1 MKNLKTISLLF
12 LASLQSMAQAYT
24 PVSPNRIL
32 VGAFPF
38 QNFTYDTRSAALGEA
53 GIAISPDAH
62 SALMNPAKLV
72 FLNNKETTDSSKKT
86 KNLGASLHYTPY
98 YRNLIQGMNLYSL
111 NLFQA
116 KEKTAFGFGAKY
128 FDAGSVEI
136 YGDNREFLKNF
147 HSKEFSIN
155 GFYSLKL
162 RHNNS
167 ISAGLKY
174 IYSNLSAHSTTQSI
188 TTKPVNAIAGDLYF
202 FHNSPLT
209 PDGGTKKQWLNYGA
223 SLTNIGGKVSYGDYK
238 ARSFQST
245 LLKLGAAQ
253 NFILGKKQNVLMFTV
268 DANKLLVPTTS
279 VRNIN
284 NEVIAGRNEENITG
298 IGTIVQSWGTAPDG
312 LRETMREIT
321 FSFGTEF
328 QFRAGGVP
336 QFYARAGYYTQN
348 KRKGDVYYFTLG
360 LGGKFKNLGLDLSYL
375 IPNKRAE
382 HRSNEVLANTFRVS
396 LNYCSL
402 K

>member
-1 MKNLKTISLLF
+1 MKNLKMIGLLF

-24 PVSPNRIL
+24 PVNSNRVL

-38 QNFTYDTRSAALGEA
+38 QNFTYDARSAALGEA
-53 GIAISPDAH
+53 GIAISPDVN
-62 SALMNPAKLV
+62 SALINPAKLI
-72 FLNNKETTDSSKKT
+72 FLNQDSTKKV
-86 KNLGASLHYTPY
+86 KNVGVSLHFTPY
-98 YRNLIQGMNLYSL
+98 YRNLIQGMNLYAL

-128 FDAGSVEI
+128 FDAGNVEI
-136 YGDNREFLKNF
+136 YGDNRKFLKNF

-174 IYSNLSAHSTTQSI
+174 VYSNLSARSTTQNI
-188 TTKPVNAIAGDLYF
+188 TTKPVNTIAGDLYF
-202 FHNSPLT
+202 YH
-209 PDGGTKKQWLNYGA
+209 DGRNQKKRWLNYGA
-223 SLTNIGGKVSYGDYK
+223 SLTNIGSKVSYGDYGK
-238 ARSFQST
+238 RTFQPT

-253 NFILGKKQNVLMFTV
+253 NFILGKKENVLMFTV
-268 DANKLLVPTTS
+268 DANKLLVPTPS
-279 VRNIN
+279 IRNTQ
-284 NEVIAGRNEENITG
+284 NEVIAGINEENITG
-298 IGTIVQSWGTAPDG
+298 IGTIFQSWGTAPDG
-312 LRETMREIT
+312 FRETMREIT

-348 KRKGDVYYFTLG
+348 KRKGDIHYFTLG
-360 LGGKFKNLGLDLSYL
+360 MGGKFKDFRIDMAYL
-375 IPNKRAE
+375 IPSKTNQ
-382 HRSNEVLANTFRVS
+382 VLANTFRVS
-396 LNYCSL
+396 LNYFPF